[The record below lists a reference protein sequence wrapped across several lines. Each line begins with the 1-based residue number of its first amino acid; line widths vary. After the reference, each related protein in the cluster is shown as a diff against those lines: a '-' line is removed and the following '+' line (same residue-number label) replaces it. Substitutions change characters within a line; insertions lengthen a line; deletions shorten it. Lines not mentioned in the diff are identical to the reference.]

1 MSNTPQKKQN
11 EPLIEKTIEV
21 CRDRGTVAEL
31 RRFWSTATKHYAF
44 PGLGRIGVRDPR
56 SADAMTAALYAINPN
71 HVAGGLRLGQALK
84 KFGDGQESFDAHVR
98 RLLAS
103 DSLEDAADQLQR
115 ILVRF
120 NGAGVHLD
128 FNTLLWDLRKW
139 TNRSEDVKTS
149 WGKDYWM
156 GQKDV
161 ESEEAVAS

>member
-21 CRDRGTVAEL
+21 CRDRGTASEL

-56 SADAMTAALYAINPN
+56 SADAMTAALYAVNPN
-71 HVAGGLRLGQALK
+71 HVAGGLRL
-84 KFGDGQESFDAHVR
+84 V
-98 RLLAS
+98 AS